1 LGNIH
6 ICHAPEDL
14 DAAQSLGRDLEAR
27 GHRLSYDSE
36 TSVPRPDRLVV
47 LRFVDCVI
55 VMWTQASVGL
65 EAVEEVAREALRFNL
80 LIPVRA
86 GSLAAERIPFVFRK
100 LHMPLLDDA
109 DGVLRVL
116 DHLRP
121 TVFAEPSPPE
131 DHGVVAE
138 APANVKVTDT
148 LRFQAALTGEPVQ
161 PRKRTLGVP
170 AVPAP
175 VKKAGTSPVV
185 WRLSLA
191 LGSVA
196 GTALLIA
203 ATRQLWWP
211 GLYAVLQS
219 WGVLG

>member
-6 ICHAPEDL
+6 ICHAPEDR

-27 GHRLSYDSE
+27 GHRLSYDGE

-65 EAVEEVAREALRFNL
+65 EVVGEVAREALRFNL

-86 GSLAAERIPFVFRK
+86 ENLAAEHVPFSFRK
-100 LHMPLLDDA
+100 LHMPRLDDA

-121 TVFAEPSPPE
+121 TVFEPAPRE
-131 DHGVVAE
+131 DHSVVNE
-138 APANVKVTDT
+138 PPANVKVADT

-170 AVPAP
+170 AVAAP